1 MMTRNIMM
9 INTFIGILLV
19 IASGLFAYMSSHIIA
34 ERKAGKH
41 IPLPWEKKRLNNNSP
56 DMGTGKFD
64 KQRVPY
70 RDGDNT

>member
-1 MMTRNIMM
+1 MM

>member
-1 MMTRNIMM
+1 M
-9 INTFIGILLV
+9 IETIAGIVIVIG
-19 IASGLFAYMSSHIIA
+19 AGFFAFMSSHMVS
-34 ERKAGKH
+34 EKKASKT
-41 IPLPWEKKRLNNNSP
+41 IPLPWEKKRLNNNNP

>member
-1 MMTRNIMM
+1 MM
-9 INTFIGILLV
+9 IETIAGIVIVIG
-19 IASGLFAYMSSHIIA
+19 AGFFAFMSSHIVS
-34 ERKAGKH
+34 EKKAGKT

>member
-1 MMTRNIMM
+1 MT
-9 INTFIGILLV
+9 
-19 IASGLFAYMSSHIIA
+19 SHILA
-34 ERKAGKH
+34 ERKANKT
-41 IPLPWEKKRLNNNSP
+41 IPLPWEKNRLNNNSP

>member
-1 MMTRNIMM
+1 MT
-9 INTFIGILLV
+9 INTIIGILLV
-19 IASGLFAYMSSHIIA
+19 IASGFFAYMTSHIIA
-34 ERKAGKH
+34 ERKANKT

-64 KQRVPY
+64 KQRVHY